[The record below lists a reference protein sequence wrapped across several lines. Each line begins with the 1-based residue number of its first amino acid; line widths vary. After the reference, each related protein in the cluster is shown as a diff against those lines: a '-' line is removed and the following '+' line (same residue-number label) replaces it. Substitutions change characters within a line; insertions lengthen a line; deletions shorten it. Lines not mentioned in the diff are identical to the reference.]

1 MSESQTELNVLDG
14 SLVNDPLFG
23 DDLPVCKMRRLTA
36 KKPVMNKA
44 TAKPAE
50 QTNPIVVSL
59 SVENLSKIT
68 KGWLLIES

>member
-1 MSESQTELNVLDG
+1 MSESQTELNVLDD
-14 SLVNDPLFG
+14 SLVKDPLFG
-23 DDLPVCKMRRLTA
+23 DDLPVPKMRRLTA